1 MSALLSMTDIK
12 KGYPGVQ
19 ALKGVSLNVRAGEVL
34 ALMGEN
40 GAGKSTLIKILAGAE
55 RADSG
60 TIAIDGTPVSI
71 PSTHSAMDLG
81 IAIIYQEF
89 NLLGHLNVAE
99 NILIGHEP
107 AGLLP
112 GSIST
117 AKMRQEAQRILDSI
131 GAHISVDARVSSLS
145 VAQQQMVEIAKAISR
160 KGRIIAMDEPSATL
174 TEPEIE
180 RLFALIQNLRA
191 SGVGIIY
198 ISHRIAEVERIADRV
213 TVLRDGEVVG
223 EGAARDLGAGEIVR
237 MMVGRP
243 LEDNFPKVVN
253 TPGEIVL
260 DVRGLS
266 RRGVLTDIGFHIRAG
281 EVVALAGLVGSG
293 RTEVARCIFG
303 ADRFDCGEIRIC
315 DKRFRPRSP
324 RDAIRAGI
332 GLITE
337 DRKQQG
343 LVLAQSV
350 RANETLASLGRFAM
364 AGIVNGARERSAAQE
379 YVDTLGIR
387 TPTIGQRVGALS
399 GGNQQKVVL
408 AKWLITESRLL
419 IMDEPTRGIDVGA
432 KVEIYHLMNKLT
444 ASGVAILMISSD
456 LPEVLGMADRIV
468 VMRGGAVAGELN
480 RAEATAEAIGNLV
493 LT

>member
-303 ADRFDCGEIRIC
+303 EIRIC

>member
-60 TIAIDGTPVSI
+60 TISIDGAPVNI
-71 PSTHSAMDLG
+71 MSTHAAMDLG

-107 AGLLP
+107 RGPLP
-112 GSIST
+112 GSISIG
-117 AKMRQEAQRILDSI
+117 KMRQEAQRILDSI
-131 GAHISVDARVSSLS
+131 GAPIPVDARVSSLS

-213 TVLRDGEVVG
+213 TILRDGAVVG
-223 EGAARDLGAGEIVR
+223 DGAARDLGAGEIVR

-243 LEDNFPKVVN
+243 LEDNFPKVVSA
-253 TPGEIVL
+253 PGEIVL

-266 RRGVLTDIGFHIRAG
+266 RRGVLSDIGFHIRAG
-281 EVVALAGLVGSG
+281 EVVSLAGLVGSG

-303 ADRFDCGEIRIC
+303 ADRFDSGEIRIC
-315 DKRFRPRSP
+315 GKRFRPRTP

-350 RANETLASLGRFAM
+350 RANETLAALDRFAR
-364 AGIVNGARERSAAQE
+364 AGIVNGAKEKAAARQ

-387 TPTIGQRVGALS
+387 TPTIEQRVGALS

-408 AKWLITESRLL
+408 AKWLITQSRLL

-432 KVEIYHLMNKLT
+432 KVEIYHLINKLT
-444 ASGVAILMISSD
+444 AAGAAILMISSD
-456 LPEVLGMADRIV
+456 LPEVLGMADRII
-468 VMRGGAVAGELN
+468 VMRRGTVAGELS
-480 RAEATAEAIGNLV
+480 RAEATSEAIGNLL